1 MAKDK
6 STKDDFEDLD
16 NFDDIDLDGEF
27 DDLFKD
33 DDNDVEVEPPKN
45 KREAVTRGIKKTYSA
60 TKDNLK
66 STNVLKMANSAFE
79 SSLTKDGKDAYSEL
93 KGELSEFREEMN
105 KTLSPLKSSTRGLAA
120 TLANKT
126 SNTRFKR
133 TNKLFSSL
141 ANKLSDDI
149 SSSSESVQETID
161 SFKQE
166 MLDSLQNIDNNINIS
181 KESGEVGVVT
191 NKYLDKQVRLT
202 AVMKEQDRLYYN
214 KSLELQWKMNYTLS
228 EQLKLQRQSYESTTK
243 LLDTIIH
250 NTSLPEAVKI
260 QNNEIAMQMFKQK
273 VYGGLSETVYKK
285 LVPLKNL
292 RTNIIQGLSNKVYDW
307 SYTLQDVQDAAETFG
322 ELGESGLTKEAMI
335 GMQLA
340 GAMRNFAVKGAS
352 KAIPGKY
359 KKAASGNLQAFMYNP
374 IAFLQS
380 KQFKDT
386 SGRGGKLKEL
396 YNNALGMLGQYGEN
410 KATSVKLSGKVG
422 LTDAAIF
429 DGRTH
434 NTINTIIP
442 GYLAKIHN
450 EIHTIRTGK
459 KYNEDNELRYDNI
472 SNKFISKA
480 EARTNLR
487 NTIKTEMIDSAKVR
501 TDAMVK
507 SIKDVLANVEVRNK
521 NLIFR
526 DLNRHLLKYVATK
539 GTISPEALIS
549 NDFIALFHPK
559 VQMEATMLFT
569 EYIKILRSG
578 GHTADYETFRSAS
591 NMIKAPT
598 GLLNKNLMNNNADLL
613 NELNLVSYD
622 STGDASMN
630 MSGVIDLYSNGYD
643 FDQSRYGRFRKRA
656 SDALTYNGGEFL
668 TRDVKMPNVRMP
680 HIGRPNI
687 KLPKVS
693 IPKGKQHNIDTN
705 DIEVNTKRTNIFSR
719 AKLKETPNI
728 DSKERKAVK
737 TKVDNILKEH
747 LHPSEYKEAKK
758 EIAATKVFEE
768 KTREG
773 MESKLEQGSRRS
785 FLGKIIHMAYL
796 AAYGSVK
803 AINWIIKNTY
813 KGMKAVGRGVYK
825 GARTVGHEVSSGFSA
840 TKERLSHIDPTLGLK
855 NDGYHMPGI
864 GGLVGGG
871 AGLGVLSGSGFGP
884 GVGMALGLANL
895 PALFNTYGRFWN
907 SGLATKSRSL
917 ERQLYGKLIK
927 GGLKLP
933 GYMLKSTWNLG
944 KTIVNSPFKIVD
956 KLIGSPFTRG
966 SRSKER
972 EAYGRLFGLH
982 RKKKIKDVQDKVH
995 SNEPIEDEKT
1005 FRESLTEVL
1014 KEAGVKGKK
1023 EIDNIIDAEI
1033 VEETINGS
1041 SSLIDRIRDRI
1052 SNLHIPSIRPKAK
1065 VYRNKI
1071 DRFFKDSKKYVSGK
1085 ATRLNRFLHRDID
1098 LPSGRKLID
1107 KIMSGRKSTID
1118 GLRNRFDSTKSNL
1131 LSKKDK
1137 ILNRFKN
1144 SYAVLPISNKVV
1156 GEVTG
1161 GEKELSTD
1169 EMAKLTPADLF
1180 SIAVDK
1186 FSTVIRRFE
1195 NIVEYGI
1202 GSEGGDNEVYFR
1214 DNKRRSLKRFDKN
1227 IKGIKQ
1233 EYVDNRIGIG
1243 AAKKFF
1249 KNSWEKSKENKFGRV
1264 VTGVLSS
1271 PFTTY
1276 SSFAKWTGERA
1287 FKRQERRKQRLYRK
1301 HSREMKKTLMSQL
1314 QILLPPEF
1322 IRSAKNYLRW
1332 TKAFLFATEDESLS
1346 LLKYDSEKNSGAKTI
1361 YIVYR
1366 YILGHQEAKEELLQ
1380 LWKFSKMGFK
1390 KLEIEDILNKLRN
1403 RVIEKTKEFEILKE
1417 KELGIK
1423 SNQKLNNKLDNTYKQ
1438 ITHKKDNEPID
1449 VEVIDDK
1456 KLTSGKDVYSIYKI
1470 DKNRDLAIQAAE
1482 LQAKAAIIQ
1491 VKSASMFSNTI
1502 HAFAKA
1508 NGLDMIERDNDYK
1521 ERLRKEEEE
1530 KEKKAQKA
1538 IDGEIL
1544 SEKDKKSP
1552 SSLLSKIKTLGKFAL
1567 PMLVA
1572 GLAFRFKDTVSMLWK
1587 GVKFTAK
1594 ALWKTAKV
1602 AVKTIKGIY
1611 HVVKPIAKGIWN
1623 IGKGIWAIL
1632 KHVGLIGTYLLGKS
1646 AMRLGGAAFRAIK
1659 GTKTFGK
1666 LAGTATAAAGA
1677 LAKSKVG
1684 VAAVKTAG
1692 VVKKSGIIGKI
1703 VGLLKSFTAPLMN
1716 KLGKKAGAKAV
1727 ARLSAKIASRGVP
1740 VVGQALLVADAA
1752 LVVKYMTV
1760 DGLSL
1765 KSAVCKAVLGF
1776 DLFNDNEPVLDENGN
1791 PIHPDDPDMKK
1802 KLKKKEKKI
1811 AVEHKENDK
1820 ILDKTKTVTY
1830 DQGKSNYKLVEGED
1844 PVSKEKYKQ
1853 FMEALKS
1860 LDEQKR
1866 HVVLKLVVAGKE
1878 YKYGIIEHDE
1888 YYYLGG
1894 PECDQV
1900 YWRYTK
1906 EGEPELY
1913 KRRPSFWDSTPK
1925 LRTFNYF
1932 SHIMD
1937 IAKAEPDYL
1946 QEITGISKDK
1956 FNSTPG
1962 RKLIDA
1968 YLAYINRKILTIQD
1982 SVINKAKKE
1991 KKGMSG
1997 LLDLIVSLFTK
2008 GRDKVAGIYDA
2019 AKNKFIERARGGNRP
2034 KPTNNISGAYPQMTS
2049 NMSGMNF
2056 SNNNVP
2062 DSVFKPPRP
2071 SFDIK
2076 QKMIDPML
2084 AKMDSL
2090 GWSDVE
2096 KALFLSQ
2103 VHVETGGFSAF
2114 REKIN
2119 PNRAERNYGL
2129 GTVSGTNL
2137 GNTQPG
2143 DGAKF
2148 IGRGPLQITGR
2159 WNYANLSKEMGINLL
2174 KNPDIVATD
2183 PEVGLGTA
2191 FAHWNWLKKYKK
2203 GFREAINSG
2212 NIEKVS
2218 KYINGGYNGMK
2229 ARIQAFGQYAK
2240 LISAGKIKEIGT
2252 DLWNN
2257 TKELASNAADKA
2269 GELYNQGKD
2278 YITNTDTYKQ
2288 VSDKA
2293 SDVLNTIT
2301 NSDTYKNISGGISNA
2316 YDKAKG
2322 YASDAGSY
2330 LSDKASAIGQGIKTS
2345 LAGASKAIKA
2355 GFLARKRA
2363 NAKSLGKCGAYVYN
2377 ALRDAGYKGFAKPE
2391 SIGGARTYSAADAVN
2406 TIGNEGFTHIE
2417 DNGVYHPGDVMI
2429 YGRRGVNIPHGH
2441 IQIFDGRNWISDFV
2455 QRSKVPGTKYLR
2467 AGLIPSLW
2475 RDLGEQTESEISANK
2490 KDTENYEGG
2499 TDTGN
2504 EISKE
2509 QFAKMYPDNDKAKE
2523 AYYARAKKFGLE
2535 VSEHDDNKY
2544 AYSFNQDGIPIRTDY
2559 SNAVINGQHVSMQ
2572 EHIAWHNRPITYSN
2586 WFDKSLSSK
2595 DGTLN
2600 KAFKATGNFLNDT
2613 KDKLSNGYD
2622 ATKDKMSSGY
2632 NATKN
2637 YIDGINNNYIK
2648 PFNNEYIKPAID
2660 SISNSPLF
2668 KTTYETNMGVYGPDG
2683 YHSTTTSNEDIK
2695 DVSSNIEKGNTLS
2708 EQQLGKLDQMVS
2720 LLSQIVG
2727 NDNNATQQSRE
2738 ATMASTRVQN
2748 TRVSSP
2754 NRINT
2759 PVGSTLG
2766 KANTSST
2773 NTQLRPEPVITG
2785 RA

>member
-93 KGELSEFREEMN
+93 KGELSEFREEMK
-105 KTLSPLKSSTRGLAA
+105 KTLNPLKSSTRGLAA

-260 QNNEIAMQMFKQK
+260 QNNELAMQLFKQK

-410 KATSVKLSGKVG
+410 KATSVKLGSKVE

-578 GHTADYETFRSAS
+578 GHTADYEAFRSAS

-680 HIGRPNI
+680 HISLQNSKLLNNPEIRKHIEKNKGSFRLTNDESFKLKGYNI
-687 KLPKVS
+687 PKIN

-705 DIEVNTKRTNIFSR
+705 DIEVNTKRINIFSR

-825 GARTVGHEVSSGFSA
+825 GARAVGHEVSSGFNA
-840 TKERLSHIDPTLGLK
+840 TREKLSHIDPTLGLK

-871 AGLGVLSGSGFGP
+871 AGLGVLSGAGFGP

-944 KTIVNSPFKIVD
+944 KTIVNSPFKIMD

-972 EAYGRLFGLH
+972 ETYGRLFGLH

-1005 FRESLTEVL
+1005 FRETLTEVL

-1085 ATRLNRFLHRDID
+1085 ATKLNRFLHKDID
-1098 LPSGRKLID
+1098 LPNGRKLID
-1107 KIMSGRKSTID
+1107 KIMSGRKSAID

-1137 ILNRFKN
+1137 LLNRFKN

-1264 VTGVLSS
+1264 ITGVLSS
-1271 PFTTY
+1271 PFTAY

-1287 FKRQERRKQRLYRK
+1287 FKKQERRKQRLYRK
-1301 HSREMKKTLMSQL
+1301 HSREMKKALMSQL

-1390 KLEIEDILNKLRN
+1390 KLEIEDILNKLRSK
-1403 RVIEKTKEFEILKE
+1403 VLEKTKEFEILKE

-1456 KLTSGKDVYSIYKI
+1456 RLTSGKDVYSIYKI

-1530 KEKKAQKA
+1530 REKKAQKA
-1538 IDGEIL
+1538 VDGEIL

-1552 SSLLSKIKTLGKFAL
+1552 SSILSKIKTLGKFAL
-1567 PMLVA
+1567 PILVA

-1646 AMRLGGAAFRAIK
+1646 AMKLGGAAFRAIK

-1692 VVKKSGIIGKI
+1692 AVKKSGIIGKI
-1703 VGLLKSFTAPLMN
+1703 VGLLKSFTAPLMK

-1752 LVVKYMTV
+1752 LIVKYMTV

-1811 AVEHKENDK
+1811 ALEHKENDK

-1830 DQGKSNYKLVEGED
+1830 DQGKSNYKLIEGED

-1913 KRRPSFWDSTPK
+1913 IRRPSFWDSIPK

-1932 SHIMD
+1932 THIMD

-2008 GRDKVAGIYDA
+2008 GKDKVAGIYDA

-2159 WNYANLSKEMGINLL
+2159 WNYANLSKEMGVDLL

-2278 YITNTDTYKQ
+2278 YITNSDTYKQ

-2293 SDVLNTIT
+2293 SDVLNTVT

-2330 LSDKASAIGQGIKTS
+2330 LSDKVNAIGQGIKTS

-2377 ALRDAGYKGFAKPE
+2377 ALRDAGYKGFAKPDK
-2391 SIGGARTYSAADAVN
+2391 IGGARTYSAADAVN

-2429 YGRRGVNIPHGH
+2429 YGRKGTKIPHGH
-2441 IQIFDGRNWISDFV
+2441 IQIFDGKNWISDFI
-2455 QRSKVPGTKYLR
+2455 QKSKVPGLKYLR
-2467 AGLIPSLW
+2467 ARLIPSLW
-2475 RDLGEQTESEISANK
+2475 RDLGDQKDSELSADK
-2490 KDTENYEGG
+2490 KDTENYAGG

-2504 EISKE
+2504 E
-2509 QFAKMYPDNDKAKE
+2509 N
-2523 AYYARAKKFGLE
+2523 
-2535 VSEHDDNKY
+2535 
-2544 AYSFNQDGIPIRTDY
+2544 
-2559 SNAVINGQHVSMQ
+2559 
-2572 EHIAWHNRPITYSN
+2572 
-2586 WFDKSLSSK
+2586 SK
-2595 DGTLN
+2595 DSSLN
-2600 KAFKATGNFLNDT
+2600 KAIDT
-2613 KDKLSNGYD
+2613 AKDTLASGYD
-2622 ATKDKMSSGY
+2622 TSKEYISSL
-2632 NATKN
+2632 
-2637 YIDGINNNYIK
+2637 NNNYV
-2648 PFNNEYIKPAID
+2648 KPAID
-2660 SISNSPLF
+2660 NISNSKLV
-2668 KTTYETNMGVYGPDG
+2668 KSISSVGTNLQ
-2683 YHSTTTSNEDIK
+2683 STISNITASDEIK

-2727 NDNNATQQSRE
+2727 NDNNATQQGRE
-2738 ATMASTRVQN
+2738 AAMASTRVQN

-2766 KANTSST
+2766 KTGNTST

>member
-1 MAKDK
+1 MTKDK

-33 DDNDVEVEPPKN
+33 DDSDVEVEPPKN

-260 QNNEIAMQMFKQK
+260 QNNELAMQLFKQK

-307 SYTLQDVQDAAETFG
+307 SYTLQDIQDAAETFG

-410 KATSVKLSGKVG
+410 KATSVKLGSKVG

-656 SDALTYNGGEFL
+656 SDALSYNGGEFL

-680 HIGRPNI
+680 HIGRPSI
-687 KLPKVS
+687 KLPKLTRRNVNVPEIS
-693 IPKGKQHNIDTN
+693 ISKGKQHNIDTN

-825 GARTVGHEVSSGFSA
+825 GARAVGHEVSSGFNA
-840 TKERLSHIDPTLGLK
+840 TREKLSHIDPTLGLK

-871 AGLGVLSGSGFGP
+871 AGLGVLSGAGFGP

-944 KTIVNSPFKIVD
+944 KTIVNSPFKIMD

-982 RKKKIKDVQDKVH
+982 RKKKIKDVQNKVH

-1005 FRESLTEVL
+1005 FRETLTEVL
-1014 KEAGVKGKK
+1014 KEAGVKGRK

-1071 DRFFKDSKKYVSGK
+1071 DKFFKDSKKYFKGK
-1085 ATRLNRFLHRDID
+1085 ATKINKFLHRDIN

-1107 KIMSGRKSTID
+1107 KIMSGRKSAID

-1137 ILNRFKN
+1137 LLNRFKN

-1271 PFTTY
+1271 PFTAY
-1276 SSFAKWTGERA
+1276 SSIAKWTGERA
-1287 FKRQERRKQRLYRK
+1287 FKRQERHKQRLYRK

-1403 RVIEKTKEFEILKE
+1403 KVLEKTKEFEILKE

-1456 KLTSGKDVYSIYKI
+1456 KLTSGKDVYSICKI

-1538 IDGEIL
+1538 VDGEIL

-1632 KHVGLIGTYLLGKS
+1632 KHVGLIGTYLLGRS
-1646 AMRLGGAAFRAIK
+1646 AMKLGGAAFRAIK

-1692 VVKKSGIIGKI
+1692 AVKKSGIIGKI
-1703 VGLLKSFTAPLMN
+1703 VGLLKSFTAPLMK

-1752 LVVKYMTV
+1752 LIVKYMTV

-1791 PIHPDDPDMKK
+1791 PIHPDDPDMKN

-1811 AVEHKENDK
+1811 ALEHKENDK

-2008 GRDKVAGIYDA
+2008 GKDKVAGIYDA

-2191 FAHWNWLKKYKK
+2191 FAHWNWLKKFKK

-2278 YITNTDTYKQ
+2278 YITNSDTYKQ

-2293 SDVLNTIT
+2293 SDVLNTVT

-2363 NAKSLGKCGAYVYN
+2363 NAKSLGKCGAY
-2377 ALRDAGYKGFAKPE
+2377 GYKGFAKPDK
-2391 SIGGARTYSAADAVN
+2391 IGGARTYSAADAVN

-2429 YGRRGVNIPHGH
+2429 YGRKGTKIPHGH
-2441 IQIFDGRNWISDFV
+2441 IQIFDGKNWISDFI
-2455 QRSKVPGTKYLR
+2455 QKSKVPGMKYLR

-2475 RDLGEQTESEISANK
+2475 RDLGDQTESEISANK

-2499 TDTGN
+2499 TDDGAVKGN
-2504 EISKE
+2504 NTE
-2509 QFAKMYPDNDKAKE
+2509 QAIAGNTTNSTSSFRDSLFGNDDQRGQSDA
-2523 AYYARAKKFGLE
+2523 
-2535 VSEHDDNKY
+2535 EH
-2544 AYSFNQDGIPIRTDY
+2544 NQR
-2559 SNAVINGQHVSMQ
+2559 V
-2572 EHIAWHNRPITYSN
+2572 
-2586 WFDKSLSSK
+2586 
-2595 DGTLN
+2595 
-2600 KAFKATGNFLNDT
+2600 
-2613 KDKLSNGYD
+2613 
-2622 ATKDKMSSGY
+2622 
-2632 NATKN
+2632 
-2637 YIDGINNNYIK
+2637 NNYIENGVIDNSMNTLR
-2648 PFNNEYIKPAID
+2648 NNYVRPAD
-2660 SISNSPLF
+2660 SNIVNAELF
-2668 KTTYETNMGVYGPDG
+2668 KPTNPA
-2683 YHSTTTSNEDIK
+2683 STNLQSTGNNITATNDIK